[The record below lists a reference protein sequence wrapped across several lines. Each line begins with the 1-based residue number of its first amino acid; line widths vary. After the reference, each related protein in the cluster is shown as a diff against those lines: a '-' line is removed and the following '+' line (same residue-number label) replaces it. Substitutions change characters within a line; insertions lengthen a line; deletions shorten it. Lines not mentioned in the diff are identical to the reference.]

1 MGMDK
6 GIDNRLDFP
15 YFSTFSTKVF
25 IRFNVR
31 VGSTSKA
38 EFCMFSSMTTY

>member
-1 MGMDK
+1 M
-6 GIDNRLDFP
+6 GIDKRLDFP
-15 YFSTFSTKVF
+15 YFSALSTTIF

-31 VGSTSKA
+31 DGSTSKA